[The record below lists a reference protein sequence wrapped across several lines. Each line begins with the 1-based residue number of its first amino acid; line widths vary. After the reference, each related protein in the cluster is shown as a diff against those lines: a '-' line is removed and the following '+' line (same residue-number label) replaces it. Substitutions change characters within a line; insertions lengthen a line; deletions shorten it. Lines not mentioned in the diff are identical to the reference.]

1 MSLRSVPGTGQQ
13 YHLICFDT
21 HGAEVPDAD
30 GTSAS
35 QLAISALAEPGAGV
49 TDVFIFSHGWQG
61 DLDDAIRQYD
71 SWIGAAN
78 PDAAGDGIT
87 PFLIG
92 LHWPSKA
99 WSDREL
105 SAGPSGLLG
114 EEPPAPGTSIT
125 VAEAVDE
132 FAGHLGDSGE
142 VRDALQQ
149 VLTFAAA
156 VDPDREASSADRMP
170 RAVAEAYRR
179 LAAASRAGAGDEPL
193 LGSSWDPDLVFAEA
207 TAPGDGADGLLGGG
221 FFGTLREAVLAP
233 LRQLTFWHSK
243 NQAREFGEGGAA
255 GLVRA
260 IMARS
265 QTRLHLVGHSFGTIA
280 MAGAV
285 RGPGD
290 QPVPP
295 PRPVDSLL
303 LVQGAVSLWAFAE
316 QVPADVGVGRGYFA
330 DVVTKP
336 FVRGVVIATRTRWD
350 FAVGKFYPLAVGLA
364 NQFLLGGDFPKFGG
378 IGTFGIQGV
387 AGTVEL
393 PPLAPGA
400 TLQGGLVPGTVY
412 NVDASAV
419 IATLAGAAGA
429 HNDLAHSELS
439 WLGWSAAK
447 ASAAIG

>member
-1 MSLRSVPGTGQQ
+1 MSLRTVAGTGQQ
-13 YHLICFDT
+13 YHLICYDK

-35 QLAISALAEPGAGV
+35 RLALAALTAPASGV
-49 TDVFIFSHGWQG
+49 TDVFVISHGWQG

-78 PDAAGDGIT
+78 PDTAGDGTT

-105 SAGPSGLLG
+105 SSGPSGLLG
-114 EEPPAPGTSIT
+114 DEPAPEDTIT
-125 VAEAVDE
+125 VEEAMAEYAAE
-132 FAGHLGDSGE
+132 LGDSPE
-142 VRDALQQ
+142 VRAALQQ
-149 VLTFAAA
+149 VVSFAAT
-156 VDPDREASSADRMP
+156 VDRDRDVSNADSLP
-170 RAVAEAYRR
+170 PAVAEAYRQ
-179 LAAASRAGAGDEPL
+179 LAAAAGAVGGDEPL
-193 LGSSWDPDLVFAEA
+193 LGASWDPDLVFADA
-207 TAPGDGADGLLGGG
+207 AAPAAADDGLLGGG
-221 FFGTLREAVLAP
+221 FFGKLREAVLTP

-243 NQAREFGEGGAA
+243 HQAREFGESGAA
-255 GLVRA
+255 NLVRE
-260 IMARS
+260 IMTRS
-265 QTRLHLVGHSFGTIA
+265 QARVHLIGHSFGTIV

-285 RGPGD
+285 RGPGH

-303 LVQGAVSLWAFAE
+303 LVQGAVSLWAFAPA
-316 QVPADVGVGRGYFA
+316 VPAGIGSGRGYFA
-330 DVVTKP
+330 DVATP
-336 FVRGVVIATRTRWD
+336 SFVRGVVLATRTRWD
-350 FAVGKFYPLAVGLA
+350 YAVGRFYPLAVGLV
-364 NQFLLGGDFPKFGG
+364 NQFLLGGDLPKFGG
-378 IGTFGIQGV
+378 IGAFGIQGV
-387 AGTVEL
+387 AGAVEL

-400 TLQGGLVPGTVY
+400 TLQAGLVPGTVY

-419 IATLAGAAGA
+419 IATLSGAAGA

-447 ASAAIG
+447 ASATIG